1 MNYVEFKR
9 MLCIIFPAF
18 LAVMEGSSDISFL
31 ESINFLKCSGV
42 YVEKAAPLNDK
53 PDLSKVV
60 NFSGHME
67 RLYF

>member
-1 MNYVEFKR
+1 MNYVEFKI
-9 MLCIIFPAF
+9 MLCIIFPVF

-31 ESINFLKCSGV
+31 ELINFLKCSGV

-67 RLYF
+67 RIYF